1 MDESLFIKKAAAI
14 KAASGGHNGAVVSAA
29 YVKTLPA
36 PVKKFA
42 AFLEIT
48 GKPMIDS
55 AEINHTGEFK
65 PSQDGQW
72 FKIKGKYFLTGKKP
86 SFVWRGV
93 INMAPFVTM
102 GATDS
107 YFNGSGRMHIKLMSL
122 FTLQDAAGGYMNQ
135 ASLERMLT
143 ECLLIPT
150 VLFDKNI
157 ITWEKAGADSAY
169 ASIKDSGMTSRA
181 LLAFNPDGSL
191 KSIKLKRNREEGK
204 VLVSREWAG
213 YPGEFKDYNGYKLPS
228 YMEGA
233 WIADGKEQLYVKFK
247 TDNAVYYPAADA
259 TNKEAQ
265 AH

>member
-1 MDESLFIKKAAAI
+1 M
-14 KAASGGHNGAVVSAA
+14 
-29 YVKTLPA
+29 
-36 PVKKFA
+36 A
-42 AFLEIT
+42 AFI
-48 GKPMIDS
+48 
-55 AEINHTGEFK
+55 
-65 PSQDGQW
+65 
-72 FKIKGKYFLTGKKP
+72 
-86 SFVWRGV
+86 
-93 INMAPFVTM
+93 TM

-107 YFNGSGRMHIKLMSL
+107 YFNGLGRMHIKFMSL
-122 FTLQDAAGGYMNQ
+122 FTLQDASGYFMNQ

-143 ECLLIPT
+143 ECLLIPS

-169 ASIKDSGMTSRA
+169 AVIKDGGIAARA
-181 LLAFNPDGSL
+181 LVMFNTGGSL
-191 KSIKLKRNREEGK
+191 KSIRLSRNREENKALFQGSG
-204 VLVSREWAG
+204 LVIR
-213 YPGEFKDYNGYKLPS
+213 GEFKDYNGYKLPS